1 MWYQFGEKAGVEKEF
16 LDDIA
21 SKCSSD
27 DCIIEM
33 FDRWLR
39 NYDGKPT
46 WRDVAKVLK
55 AIDLQQ
61 LALDIEQGHTK
72 GKIKN

>member
-1 MWYQFGEKAGVEKEF
+1 MWYQFGEIAGVEKEF

-21 SKCSSD
+21 SKCSPD

-39 NYDGKPT
+39 NSDVKPT
-46 WRDVAKVLK
+46 WREVAKILK
-55 AIDLQQ
+55 AINLQQ
-61 LALDIEQGHTK
+61 LALDIGQVHET
-72 GKIKN
+72 GKI